1 MIRSFLHTPGD
12 RPELVRNAAALT
24 GADRPDAIIVDLD
37 ESLTV
42 AARRTARESLA
53 ELVSECV
60 SATCPPLFVRVD
72 AGPDQSADL
81 AVVSSLPVAGI
92 VLPKATIAAVGDA
105 ARLVDDFGGEP
116 TPILAMIETA
126 QGILDAAAIARHP
139 RVSWLGIGESSL
151 MSDLRL
157 RVSSW
162 SAELASLR
170 MRVVVAAAAAGI
182 DLPVGSTFAELNDE
196 EGLRSSTA
204 ALRDCG
210 FGSRVAIDASQ
221 VAVMNEVFTP
231 TAEELAAAQELVA
244 LLDSARVA
252 GSGAAIGSDG
262 RAVDPAVARAARRLL
277 DLPSK

>member
-1 MIRSFLHTPGD
+1 MIRSFLYTPGD
-12 RPELVRNAAALT
+12 RPDLVRHAATLT
-24 GADRPDAIIVDLD
+24 GAERPDAIIIDLD
-37 ESLTV
+37 ESLT
-42 AARRTARESLA
+42 ALARRTARESLA
-53 ELVSECV
+53 ELVAGCAGS
-60 SATCPPLFVRVD
+60 TCPHLFVRVD

-81 AVVSSLPVAGI
+81 AVVSGLPVAGI

-126 QGILDAAAIARHP
+126 QGILDSPAIARHP

-151 MSDLRL
+151 KSDLRL
-157 RVSSW
+157 RVSSG
-162 SAELASLR
+162 SAELAALR

-182 DLPVGSTFAELNDE
+182 DLPVGATFAELNNE

-221 VAVMNEVFTP
+221 VAVLNEVFAP

-244 LLDSARVA
+244 VLDSARVA